1 MYNQISPFIF
11 DCTTCPKRCDGLSKN
26 NYQFENDVNYSEQYE
41 QKIIDHIN
49 SLEGYVA
56 FKTTEP
62 GFPDIQI
69 INQKEQTISY
79 LEVKAQ
85 QRTFMAVG
93 KVLPF
98 SGLTPSETIALNLS
112 DLVRYIDLQDKHGL
126 KISIL
131 WVLSNRA
138 CMVNPNETLYFFQK
152 LDMLKNIYNA
162 EKDKRRFKRAS
173 GEGDVV
179 DGLHKGVTV
188 NYHFS
193 LRELD
198 RWASPL

>member
-1 MYNQISPFIF
+1 
-11 DCTTCPKRCDGLSKN
+11 
-26 NYQFENDVNYSEQYE
+26 
-41 QKIIDHIN
+41 
-49 SLEGYVA
+49 
-56 FKTTEP
+56 
-62 GFPDIQI
+62 
-69 INQKEQTISY
+69 
-79 LEVKAQ
+79 
-85 QRTFMAVG
+85 MAVG

-112 DLVRYIDLQDKHGL
+112 DLVRYIDLQDKLGL

-138 CMVNPNETLYFFQK
+138 CMVKPNETLYFFQK
-152 LDMLKNIYNA
+152 LDMLKNIYNT